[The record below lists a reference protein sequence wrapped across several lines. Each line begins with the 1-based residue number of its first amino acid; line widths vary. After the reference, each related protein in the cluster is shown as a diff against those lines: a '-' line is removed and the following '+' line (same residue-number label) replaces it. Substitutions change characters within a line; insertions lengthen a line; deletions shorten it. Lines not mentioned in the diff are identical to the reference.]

1 MDIHRFLAEN
11 EIAIYVAFDASD
23 QSYTIVKNQAA
34 ALSYYSLFNQLVIQG
49 DDAYWPSVR
58 NQPLLPQMWA
68 QGTVRCCVFPVSPEK
83 TVALFF
89 EWSCDRQEI
98 SSRCHALMKQ
108 LQEAYDNVSYPV
120 G

>member
-11 EIAIYVAFDASD
+11 EIAVYAAFDESD
-23 QSYTIVKNQAA
+23 QSYTIVKNPAA
-34 ALSYYSLFNQLVIQG
+34 ALSYYTLFNQLVLLG

-68 QGTVRCCVFPVSPEK
+68 QGAVRCCAFPVSPDK

-89 EWSCDRQEI
+89 EWSCGREEI
-98 SSRCHALMKQ
+98 ALRCRALMKQ
-108 LQEAYDNVSYPV
+108 VQEAFS
-120 G
+120 